1 MTQIHT
7 GQEGGAPAECVCVC
21 VCLRGEYSNI
31 NCGTSLLWTAETVL
45 IKGGVLISGVV
56 LYTLYSGVIL
66 EGSQCIYMYDNRNYC
81 TH

>member
-7 GQEGGAPAECVCVC
+7 GREGGAPAECVCV
-21 VCLRGEYSNI
+21 RGEYSNI

-66 EGSQCIYMYDNRNYC
+66 EGFQCIYDNRNYC
-81 TH
+81 IH